1 MSQTKTTKLVYDFG
15 QRRNEGRADMSRLLG
30 GKGAHLAEMAGM
42 GIPVPPGF
50 TITTEVC
57 SQFAETE
64 GTYPAGLDAQVEEAL
79 AIVEG
84 ALDKRLGDPT
94 APLLLSVRSG
104 APVSMPG
111 MMDTVLNLG
120 LNDETVEGLAAAS
133 GDARFAWDA
142 YRRFVQMFADVVMG
156 VHADHFE
163 GAIHAA
169 REAAGVEHDNELDAD
184 ALRALVATYRG
195 IVREQAGVDVPTEP
209 REQLWQA
216 ITAVFQ
222 SWSSDR
228 AIVYRRHHDIPD
240 SLGTAVTVQAMVFG
254 NAGDDCATG
263 VAFTRNPATGERALY
278 GEFLR
283 NAQGEDVVAG
293 IRTPQPIT
301 VAAAMGDAAI
311 EATTLE
317 RTMPNAYKQLAETC
331 AQLELHYRDSQDVEF
346 TVQHDQLWMLQT
358 RSAKRTAAA
367 AIQIAVDMV
376 EEGLITQEEAVLR
389 VDASS
394 LNQLLHPSFDPTA
407 KVTVLA
413 TGMPASP
420 GAASGR
426 IALDAATAVRM
437 AADGN
442 GNVLLVRHETSP
454 EDIEGMIA
462 ASGILTARGGMTSH
476 AAVVA
481 RGMGITCVCGCGD
494 LAIDLDTRRVRVGTQ
509 VMREGDYLSIDGTTG
524 SVIGG
529 EVPMVPVHMTSG
541 FEHFLGWADE
551 ARRLDV
557 RANADTPRDA
567 RVAREFGAQGIG
579 LCRTEHM
586 FFEGDRVLDFR
597 RMIVAST
604 DAERSA
610 ALDRLLPYQRADFDA
625 IFEAMDGL
633 PVTVRLLDPPLHEFL
648 PQTEAGFV
656 ELSQATGLSVSAIHA
671 AVDNLHET
679 NPMLGHRGCRLGIT
693 YPAIYGMQTRAIV
706 EAAFDCR
713 DRGVDARPEIMIPL
727 VGTAAE
733 LDAVASHVRAVIRF
747 VQAERGMEEDSSVF
761 DIGTMIEVP
770 RACVTADEIAGVA
783 SFFSFGTNDLTQ
795 MTFGFSRDDAGVFLP
810 VYVQRGIL
818 PTDPFQT
825 IDVNGVGGLM
835 ATAVER
841 GRATRPDL
849 KLGVCGEHGGDPASV
864 AFCHTLGL
872 DYVSC
877 SPFRVPIA
885 RLAAAQAAVR
895 ERDLSATGTGPSGRE
910 TRVQVEPRPLEP
922 LLR

>member
-1 MSQTKTTKLVYDFG
+1 MSQSQSPTTQLVYGFSSAAPAATG
-15 QRRNEGRADMSRLLG
+15 EGDRTRLLG
-30 GKGAHLAEMAGM
+30 GKGAHLAEMASL

-50 TITTEVC
+50 TLTTSVC
-57 SQFAETE
+57 AHFQETD
-64 GTYPAGLDAQVEEAL
+64 GVYPAALDAEVEAAL
-79 AIVEG
+79 AVVEQ
-84 ALDKRLGDPT
+84 ALDMRLGDPE

-120 LNDETVEGLAAAS
+120 LNDSTVEGLAAVS
-133 GDARFAWDA
+133 GDDRFAWDA
-142 YRRFVQMFADVVMG
+142 YRRFIQMYADVVMG

-163 GAIHAA
+163 EALRAA
-169 REAAGVEHDNELDAD
+169 RTAAGVEHDHELGA
-184 ALRALVATYRG
+184 ATLRILVATYRE
-195 IVREQAGVDVPTEP
+195 IVREHAGTDVPSDP
-209 REQLWQA
+209 RKQLWEA
-216 ITAVFQ
+216 ITAVFR

-228 AIVYRRHHDIPD
+228 AVVYRRHHSIPD

-263 VAFTRNPATGERALY
+263 VAFTRNPATGERALF
-278 GEFLR
+278 GEYLR

-301 VAAAMGDAAI
+301 RVAALGDA
-311 EATTLE
+311 ELEETTLKA
-317 RTMPNAYKQLAETC
+317 TMPGAFQQLADTC
-331 AQLELHYRDSQDVEF
+331 EQLERHYRDSQDVEF
-346 TVQHDQLWMLQT
+346 TVQHGQLWMLQT
-358 RSAKRTAAA
+358 RTAKRAAAA

-376 EEGLITQEEAVLR
+376 DEGLITRDEALLR

-394 LNQLLHPSFDPTA
+394 LNQLLHPSFDPA
-407 KVTVLA
+407 ARVSVLA

-437 AADGN
+437 ANHGKGA
-442 GNVLLVRHETSP
+442 VLLVRHETSP

-462 ASGILTARGGMTSH
+462 SSGILTARGGMTSH

-494 LAIDLDTRRVRVGTQ
+494 LAIDLDSRKVRVGTQ
-509 VMREGDYLSIDGTTG
+509 IFREGDWLSIDGTSG
-524 SVIGG
+524 SVIAGQ
-529 EVPMVPVHMTSG
+529 VPTLPVGLTG
-541 FEHFLGWADE
+541 QFEHFLGWADSK
-551 ARRLDV
+551 RRLDV

-586 FFEGDRVLDFR
+586 FFEGDRVLNFR
-597 RMIVAST
+597 RMILASS
-604 DAERSA
+604 DERRSE
-610 ALDRLLPYQRADFDA
+610 ALDRLLPEQRADFAA
-625 IFEAMDGL
+625 IFEAMNGL

-656 ELSQATGLSVSAIHA
+656 ELSQATGMSVSAIHA

-713 DRGVDARPEIMIPL
+713 ERGIDARPEIMIPL

-747 VQAERGMEEDSSVF
+747 VQAERGMEQDANAFE
-761 DIGTMIEVP
+761 IGTMIEVP
-770 RACVTADEIAGVA
+770 RACVTADQIAGVA
-783 SFFSFGTNDLTQ
+783 SFFSFGTNDLT
-795 MTFGFSRDDAGVFLP
+795 
-810 VYVQRGIL
+810 
-818 PTDPFQT
+818 
-825 IDVNGVGGLM
+825 
-835 ATAVER
+835 
-841 GRATRPDL
+841 
-849 KLGVCGEHGGDPASV
+849 
-864 AFCHTLGL
+864 
-872 DYVSC
+872 
-877 SPFRVPIA
+877 
-885 RLAAAQAAVR
+885 
-895 ERDLSATGTGPSGRE
+895 
-910 TRVQVEPRPLEP
+910 
-922 LLR
+922 

>member
-1 MSQTKTTKLVYDFG
+1 MSFPLVYGFAGDAPQHDIAG
-15 QRRNEGRADMSRLLG
+15 DRTRLLG

-64 GTYPAGLDAQVEEAL
+64 GVYPAALDAQVEAAL
-79 AIVEG
+79 AQVEG
-84 ALDKRLGDPT
+84 ALDMRLGDSA

-120 LNDETVEGLAAAS
+120 LNDATVEGLAVAS

-142 YRRFVQMFADVVMG
+142 YRRFIQMFADVVMG
-156 VHADHFE
+156 VHVEHFE
-163 GAIHAA
+163 GALHAA
-169 REAAGVEHDNELDAD
+169 RQAAGVEHDNELDAD
-184 ALRALVATYRG
+184 TLRALVTTYRE
-195 IVREQAGVDVPTEP
+195 IVREHAGIDVPTEP

-216 ITAVFQ
+216 ITAVFR

-228 AIVYRRHHDIPD
+228 AIVYRHHHDIAD

-301 VAAAMGDAAI
+301 NAAALGDADV
-311 EATTLE
+311 EVTTLE
-317 RTMPNAYKQLAETC
+317 TMMPGAYRQLADTC
-331 AQLELHYRDSQDVEF
+331 SQLELHYRDSQDVEF
-346 TVQHDQLWMLQT
+346 TVQHGQLWMLQT

-376 EEGLITQEEAVLR
+376 GEGLITQDEALLR

-394 LNQLLHPSFDPTA
+394 LNQLLHPSFDPAA
-407 KVTVLA
+407 KVQVLA

-437 AADGN
+437 AAHGK

-462 ASGILTARGGMTSH
+462 SSGILTARGGMTSH

-494 LAIDLDTRRVRVGTQ
+494 LGIDLDSRKVRVGTQ
-509 VMREGDYLSIDGTTG
+509 VFNEGDWLSIDGTTG
-524 SVIGG
+524 SVIAGQ
-529 EVPMVPVHMTSG
+529 VPTLPVGLTG
-541 FEHFLGWADE
+541 QFEHFLGWADE
-551 ARRLDV
+551 TRRLAV

-567 RVAREFGAQGIG
+567 RVARSFGAQGIG

-586 FFEGDRVLDFR
+586 FFEGDRVLNFR
-597 RMIVAST
+597 RMILASS
-604 DAERSA
+604 DAKRAE
-610 ALDRLLPYQRADFDA
+610 ALDRLLPEQRADFAA
-625 IFEAMDGL
+625 IFEAMHGL

-648 PQTEAGFV
+648 PQTAAGFV
-656 ELSQATGLSVSAIHA
+656 ELSQVTGMSVSAIHA

-713 DRGVDARPEIMIPL
+713 ERGIDARPEIMIPL

-733 LDAVASHVRAVIRF
+733 LDAVASHVRAVVRF
-747 VQAERGMEEDSSVF
+747 VQAERGLDEDSNAF
-761 DIGTMIEVP
+761 EIGTMIEVP
-770 RACVTADEIAGVA
+770 RACVTAHEIAGVA

-795 MTFGFSRDDAGVFLP
+795 MTYGFSRDDAGVFLP
-810 VYVQRGIL
+810 VYLQRGIL
-818 PTDPFQT
+818 PADPFQT
-825 IDVNGVGGLM
+825 IDTNGVGGLM

-841 GRATRPDL
+841 GRSTRPDL
-849 KLGVCGEHGGDPASV
+849 KLGVCGEHGGDPASIE
-864 AFCHTLGL
+864 FCHSLGL

-877 SPFRVPIA
+877 SPYRVPIA

-895 ERDLSATGTGPSGRE
+895 ATSEAHGAGPSGRS